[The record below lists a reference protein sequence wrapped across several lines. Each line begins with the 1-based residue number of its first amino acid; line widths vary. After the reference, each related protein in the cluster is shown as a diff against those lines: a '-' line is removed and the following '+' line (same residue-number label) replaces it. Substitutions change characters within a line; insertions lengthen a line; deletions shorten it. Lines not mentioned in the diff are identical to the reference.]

1 MASKLKVKG
10 PQISAISD
18 KFIKVNP
25 GHKGS
30 LHDSILKMRND
41 LANVVVKG
49 LVNVHRAVISIDE
62 KKSTEHK
69 LFVEGEG
76 LKDVMGTNG
85 GQ

>member
-1 MASKLKVKG
+1 
-10 PQISAISD
+10 
-18 KFIKVNP
+18 
-25 GHKGS
+25 
-30 LHDSILKMRND
+30 MRND